1 MYMNT
6 KRQNKRKKRQ
16 SKKVKRKTKTYKKRS
31 IRKYGGNWFDNS
43 HYLYSAMFHGL
54 EKRPVYKFNV
64 TELVGEGSFA
74 TAYLGKIQC
83 DPENIKRVCIKEYGS
98 IVTNSASSD
107 NIIPMFSQTLQNMKN
122 GYAAEGQEKPSF
134 PFSKEYMLRIYG
146 KTDQL
151 WKNKNIQ
158 ITKREF
164 RGTELHK
171 TLSEQCSKY
180 VCKLFDY
187 GTILKKNYIRRL
199 IGQKY
204 QEKANTHETCKQDH
218 CLYALL
224 EKGKEDMEYYCRNR
238 LRGFTLIIKNL
249 YVIAMKMIR
258 NIYCLHS
265 KNIMHYDIKLG
276 NCVFFP
282 INAESDEISLEEIE
296 KICNLNEEFI
306 NDVKLIDFGFAEQL
320 NPNDYNTERRGFGS
334 YGLRYYSHCDKL
346 IFTHSRFPDIYA
358 ILYDIT
364 EMMDESGKSSDVN
377 TRSSLYAARTES
389 HIFNIKIK
397 TKIQINGEKFGCP
410 DDLPPYLKEQVKL
423 LEQPEF
429 NREPYQNI
437 LTKLK
442 EEYNVLNRPR

>member
-31 IRKYGGNWFDNS
+31 IRKYGGDGNS
-43 HYLYSAMFHGL
+43 HYLYSAMLHGL

-64 TELVGEGSFA
+64 TELVGKGSFA
-74 TAYLGKIQC
+74 RAYLGKIQC
-83 DPENIKRVCIKEYGS
+83 DPENEKRVCIKEYGS
-98 IVTNSASSD
+98 NGNSSH
-107 NIIPMFSQTLQNMKN
+107 NIIPMFSKTLQNMKN
-122 GYAAEGQEKPSF
+122 GYAAEGVVNESF

-146 KTDQL
+146 KTDQP
-151 WKNKNIQ
+151 WENNNIQ

-238 LRGFTLIIKNL
+238 LRGFTQIIKNL

-265 KNIMHYDIKLG
+265 KHIMHYDIKLG

-282 INAESDEISLEEIE
+282 INAESEEISLEEIE

-306 NDVKLIDFGFAEQL
+306 NDVKLIDFGFAQQL
-320 NPNDYNTERRGFGS
+320 NLDDYNTKRRAFGS
-334 YGLRYYSHCDKL
+334 RGLRYYSNCNIY
-346 IFTHSRFPDIYA
+346 IFYHSRFQDIYA

-364 EMMDESGKSSDVN
+364 EMMVEIGKRFDVDTLAMN
-377 TRSSLYAARTES
+377 RARTES
-389 HIFNIKIK
+389 QIFNIKIE
-397 TKIQINGEKFGCP
+397 TKIQINREKVGCP
-410 DDLPPYLKEQVKL
+410 VDLPLYLQEQVKL
-423 LEQPEF
+423 LEQPKF
-429 NREPYQNI
+429 SDVPYQNI
-437 LTKLK
+437 LNKLK
-442 EEYNVLNRPR
+442 KEYLDLDRPR